1 MNPTSRITGLAA
13 AVTPWRIALTTVSL
27 AALLTTGWSLYAVG
41 RHYDAPTVVAA
52 AAVAVFDGIAYACQ
66 HLASEASKEG
76 RSAVGARLA
85 TLAMAGTSV
94 YLNDFHADLINGG
107 PAASVLFSVPT
118 LALLAV
124 SELAWA
130 GPRAAARA
138 SRGEQPYRPPA
149 FGGWAWL
156 LAPTKAGQ
164 AVKSRALDHIET
176 AGRAPTPP
184 PKDRTATAVLREK
197 FAEMDPGDAV
207 RIAHDAQPDMPPAEL
222 AALLVTYGVIVDAVQ
237 VALILGRTPAS
248 ITLERDD
255 APDTQPDAPHVTSP
269 LAIDKAQA
277 IRDAAAALGAKP
289 KAAEIVDHV
298 QRVNRITVEEPY
310 VRTVLSRARRK
321 PKPQGDTERTGFYP

>member
-1 MNPTSRITGLAA
+1 MSLTGLTAA
-13 AVTPWRIALTTVSL
+13 ITPWRVALTIVSV

-41 RHYDAPTVVAA
+41 RHYDAPEVVAA

-85 TLAMAGTSV
+85 TLGMAGTSV
-94 YLNDFHADLINGG
+94 YLNDFHADLIHGG

-118 LALLAV
+118 LALLSV

-138 SRGEQPYRPPA
+138 TRGEQPYRPPA

-156 LAPTKAGQ
+156 LAPGKAGQ
-164 AVKSRALDHIET
+164 AVKSRALDHIEA
-176 AGRAPTPP
+176 AGRAPAPP
-184 PKDRTATAVLREK
+184 VKDRTATAVLREK

-207 RIAHDAQPDMPPAEL
+207 RIAHDAQPDMAPAEL
-222 AALLVTYGVIVDAVQ
+222 ASLLVTYGVIVDAVQ
-237 VALILGRTPAS
+237 VALVLGRTPAS
-248 ITLERDD
+248 ITVERDD
-255 APDTQPDAPHVTSP
+255 APDAPHDAPQVTSP

-277 IRDAAAALGAKP
+277 IRDAAAALGPKP

-298 QRVNRITVEEPY
+298 QRVNRITVDEPY

-321 PKPQGDTERTGFYP
+321 PKPTSDTERTGFYP

>member
-1 MNPTSRITGLAA
+1 MNTAGLTAA
-13 AVTPWRIALTTVSL
+13 ITPWRVALTTVSL

-41 RHYDAPTVVAA
+41 RNYDAPEVVAA

-94 YLNDFHADLINGG
+94 YLNDFHADLIHGG

-130 GPRAAARA
+130 GPRAVARA
-138 SRGEQPYRPPA
+138 TRGEQPYRPPA

-156 LAPTKAGQ
+156 LAPGKAGQ
-164 AVKSRALDHIET
+164 AVKSRALDHIEA
-176 AGRAPTPP
+176 AGRAPAPP
-184 PKDRTATAVLREK
+184 VKDRTATAVLREK

-222 AALLVTYGVIVDAVQ
+222 ASLLVTYGVIVDAVQ
-237 VALILGRTPAS
+237 VALVLGRTPAS
-248 ITLERDD
+248 ITVERDD
-255 APDTQPDAPHVTSP
+255 APDTPHDAPQVTSP

-277 IRDAAAALGAKP
+277 IRDAAAALGPKP
-289 KAAEIVDHV
+289 KAADIVDHV
-298 QRVNRITVEEPY
+298 QRINRITVDEPY

-321 PKPQGDTERTGFYP
+321 PKLASDTERTGFYP